1 MLLCCLYLQEY
12 DEVFDSSD
20 STVKRVSNVSLTR
33 YFVNCSLREVLYNQ
47 SKQLERLSLLIRQLR
62 LELKTLCGRLV
73 TGWHFRPISMS
84 LPLSDLSEFFP
95 NENNEE
101 QAKTGRSWRA
111 AELRGKS
118 NEDLHKLWYVLLKKR
133 NMLLTLKHEARR
145 QVELIHPVQ
154 RE

>member
-1 MLLCCLYLQEY
+1 M
-12 DEVFDSSD
+12 
-20 STVKRVSNVSLTR
+20 
-33 YFVNCSLREVLYNQ
+33 
-47 SKQLERLSLLIRQLR
+47 SLLIRQLR

-73 TGWHFRPISMS
+73 TSWHFRPISMS

-111 AELRGKS
+111 SEMRSKS
-118 NEDLHKLWYVLLKKR
+118 NEDLHKLWYVLLKER

-145 QVELIHPVQ
+145 QGELTPSPERMRKVRKSMARIKVVLGERDRAVRDIRKTERRTDLQ
-154 RE
+154 